1 MKRRLTICFAA
12 IAVCSCGPNE
22 RIMNSAAENRSEQL
36 RAANTISNS
45 APAPRTFEQDL
56 NAMRTADFSFIY
68 VFRRKDGGVL
78 DADDKSFI
86 TRTTPSEINRRAL
99 ADEGRALI
107 LGSNF
112 RLPDDNLKLFKERFS
127 FEDHSKPESE
137 IMDSTSNR

>member
-1 MKRRLTICFAA
+1 MKRLLTICVSA
-12 IAVCSCGPNE
+12 IALCSCGPNE
-22 RIMNSAAENRSEQL
+22 RIMNSAAENRSEQA
-36 RAANTISNS
+36 RAANTAANT

-56 NAMRTADFSFIY
+56 NAMRNADFSFIY

-99 ADEGRALI
+99 ADEGKALI

-112 RLPDDNLKLFKERFS
+112 RLPDDNLQQFKERFF

-137 IMDSTSNR
+137 IMNSNR